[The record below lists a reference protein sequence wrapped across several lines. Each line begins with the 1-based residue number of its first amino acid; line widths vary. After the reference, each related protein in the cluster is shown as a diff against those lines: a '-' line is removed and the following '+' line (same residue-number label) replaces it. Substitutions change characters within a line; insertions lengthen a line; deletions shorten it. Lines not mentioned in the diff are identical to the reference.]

1 MAFLPRDE
9 HAPFEVP
16 DVLPLLPIRDLVV
29 FPYMIVPLFVS
40 RDLSVAAL
48 EEAMARDRLI
58 FLAAQRDGA
67 DDAPRP
73 DAIHSMG
80 TVGMIM
86 RMRKLPDGRFKVLV
100 QGMARARIESWLRES
115 PALTVRVTGLRE
127 RAVPRG
133 SVDLDSLLRSTRENL
148 DRLVHVAKGLSP
160 DIMMVTSGIHEPGR
174 LADLIASNLSLK
186 VEVAQSLLETL
197 DPLERLQRVNEE
209 LRAQLATHQVQQ
221 QIQSQAREEMS
232 RTQREYFLRE
242 QLRQIRAELGE
253 GDGKAEEIE
262 ELRRR
267 LDEAGLPAEARAEA
281 DKGLRRLESMHQD
294 SAEAAVIRTHLDWL
308 ADLPWAKESQDTI
321 DLRVAQEVLDEDHYG
336 LQRVKDRLL
345 EYLGVRKLKADMKGP
360 ILCLAGPPGVGK
372 TSLGRSVARAMGRQF
387 VRVSLGGVRDEAEVR
402 GHRRTYVGAMPGRI
416 VQAIKQAGTRN
427 PVVLLDEIDKLGNDF
442 RGDPAAALLEV
453 LDPEQNAKF
462 RDHYLGVDFDLS
474 RVLFIATANL
484 LDTIPGPLRDRMEVI
499 SIAGYTEL
507 DKLHICRR
515 HVVPRQIEEN
525 GLTPEQIE
533 FTDKALKG
541 IIRGYTREAG
551 LRNLERQVGAVCRK
565 VARRVAEGREGKTT
579 VTSKSLARYLGPA
592 RWVEDEA
599 LATDEVGVV
608 TGLAWTQAG
617 GEILRIEASAMKGRG
632 GLILTGQLGDVMKE
646 SARAALTWVRSRAPD
661 FGIDEAF
668 FDDREIHIHVP
679 AGAIPKDGPS
689 AGIAMAVALV
699 SLATGRPVRRDVAM
713 TGEIS
718 LRGRAMPIGG
728 LKEKLLAAMRSGV
741 AEVAIP
747 VENEKD
753 LVEVPRLV
761 KKRVRVVPVRAAD
774 EVIELALRPAGGA
787 RNATREKGKSKAG
800 AGRGRRKP
808 SAA

>member
-16 DVLPLLPIRDLVV
+16 DVLPMLPIRDLVV

-58 FLAAQRDGA
+58 FLAAQRDLE
-67 DDAPRP
+67 DDNPRP
-73 DAIHSMG
+73 DAIHSLG
-80 TVGMIM
+80 TVGMIL
-86 RMRKLPDGRFKVLV
+86 RMRKLPDGRIKVLV
-100 QGMARARIESWLRES
+100 QGMARARIESYLREA
-115 PALTVRVTGLRE
+115 PALHVRVSALRE
-127 RAVPRG
+127 RAIPRG
-133 SVDLDSLLRSTRENL
+133 SIDFDSLLRSTRENL
-148 DRLVHVAKGLSP
+148 ERLVQLGKGLSP
-160 DIMMVTSGIHEPGR
+160 DIMMVTSGIQEPGR
-174 LADLIASNLSLK
+174 LADLVAANLTLK
-186 VEVAQSLLETL
+186 VGQAQALLETL

-209 LRAQLATHQVQQ
+209 LRAQLAVHQVQQ
-221 QIQSQAREEMS
+221 QIQHQAREEMS

-242 QLRQIRAELGE
+242 QLRQIKSELGE
-253 GDGKAEEIE
+253 RDGKGDEID
-262 ELRRR
+262 ELRAKVEAAGMPADVRQEADKQLRR
-267 LDEAGLPAEARAEA
+267 LDG
-281 DKGLRRLESMHQD
+281 MHQD
-294 SAEAAVIRTHLDWL
+294 SAEAAVIRTHLEWL
-308 ADLPWAKESQDTI
+308 AELPWATQSDDVL
-321 DLRVAQEVLDEDHYG
+321 DLKLAQQILDEDHYG

-387 VRVSLGGVRDEAEVR
+387 VRVSLGGVRDEAEIR

-416 VQAIKQAGTRN
+416 VQAIKQAGTKN
-427 PVVLLDEIDKLGNDF
+427 PVVLLDEIDKLGQDF
-442 RGDPAAALLEV
+442 RGDPGSALLEV
-453 LDPEQNAKF
+453 LDPEQNARF

-474 RVLFIATANL
+474 QVLFIATANL

-515 HVVPRQIEEN
+515 HVVPRQMAEN
-525 GLTPEQIE
+525 GLTAEQIE
-533 FTDKALKG
+533 ITDRALKG
-541 IIRGYTREAG
+541 IIRGWTREAG
-551 LRNLERQVGAVCRK
+551 LRNLERQVGTVCRK
-565 VARRVAEGREGKTT
+565 VARKVAEGRERKTL
-579 VTSKSLARYLGPA
+579 VTRKSLPRYLGPT
-592 RWVEDEA
+592 RFVEDA
-599 LATDEVGVV
+599 QLAEDEVGVV

-646 SARAALTWVRSRAPD
+646 SARAALTWVRSRAEAL
-661 FGIDEAF
+661 GIEPVW

-689 AGIAMAVALV
+689 AGVAMATAIV

-713 TGEIS
+713 TGES
-718 LRGRAMPIGG
+718 TLRGRVMAIGG
-728 LKEKLLAAMRSGV
+728 LKEKLLAAMRHGI

-753 LVEVPRLV
+753 LVEVPALVRRRL
-761 KKRVRVVPVRAAD
+761 RIVPVRTAD
-774 EVIELALRPAGGA
+774 EVLALALVPAGATGA
-787 RNATREKGKSKAG
+787 AKKPAKTPARKA
-800 AGRGRRKP
+800 APARRKA
-808 SAA
+808 S

>member
-9 HAPFEVP
+9 HTPFEVP

-267 LDEAGLPAEARAEA
+267 LDEAGLPPEARAEA

-525 GLTPEQIE
+525 GLTPEQIQ